1 MKWNG
6 RSYRPAGQYIR
17 FRKNYKEFDYE
28 EALKSLGEKEY
39 KGNFW
44 IPVLPKNGIVSNQP
58 DTSSPIPVSPT
69 PTPTIS
75 LTPNPTSTPTNTP
88 TQTQSGTP
96 NPTATSTSTPT
107 QTQSGTPNITSTP
120 TNTPTQTTTPN
131 PTNTPTQTQTGTPV
145 LTSSPTST
153 PTQTQSGTPQV
164 TSSPTNTPTQT
175 QSGTPNPTNTP
186 TQTQTGTPAVTTTPT
201 STPTQTNSGT
211 PNPTTTP
218 TGTPQVTSSPTT
230 TPTPTPTQAAGT
242 TQANTYLSAVVAAGG
257 SVDATMS
264 AATRTLFQS
273 IWSNGL
279 NTNMVAMYP
288 FIGGT
293 SASHVIQAMV
303 PGTYNLTFNGGW
315 THNTSGATPNG
326 TNAYANVP
334 FAPSVTGGFVLSGG
348 SLGTYCGTDASAGCV
363 IGSTAGNGG
372 AFALFPIAL
381 NPTKQML
388 TTFWNSGVGA
398 YSVTAVDNA
407 LGLMSLARSGST
419 STIQFY
425 RRGSLVSSQNHNAV
439 ALPNV
444 SIYLGANN
452 QTGTPNNYSTYRHQF
467 SYLYAGTLT
476 TSQMT
481 TLDSIIQTYQTS
493 LGRNVY

>member
-6 RSYRPAGQYIR
+6 RNYRPAGQYIR
-17 FRKNYKEFDYE
+17 HSKNNKDFNFED
-28 EALKSLGEKEY
+28 ALKPLGEKEN
-39 KGNFW
+39 KGNVW
-44 IPVLPKNGIVSNQP
+44 VPVKQVIMNVPQDAAV
-58 DTSSPIPVSPT
+58 PVSPT
-69 PTPTIS
+69 PTPSIS
-75 LTPNPTSTPTNTP
+75 L
-88 TQTQSGTP
+88 
-96 NPTATSTSTPT
+96 
-107 QTQSGTPNITSTP
+107 
-120 TNTPTQTTTPN
+120 
-131 PTNTPTQTQTGTPV
+131 TPTQTQTGTPN
-145 LTSSPTST
+145 PTAT
-153 PTQTQSGTPQV
+153 PTQTQTGTPQV
-164 TSSPTNTPTQT
+164 TSSPTNTPTQ
-175 QSGTPNPTNTP
+175 SGTPNPT
-186 TQTQTGTPAVTTTPT
+186 A
-201 STPTQTNSGT
+201 
-211 PNPTTTP
+211 TP
-218 TGTPQVTSSPTT
+218 TGTPQVTPTST
-230 TPTPTPTQAAGT
+230 GVLPGT

-348 SLGTYCGTDASAGCV
+348 SLGTYCGTDASVGCV

-444 SIYLGANN
+444 SVYLGANN
-452 QTGTPNNYSTYRHQF
+452 QIGTPNNYSTYRHQF

-481 TLDSIIQTYQTS
+481 TLNGIIQTYQTS